1 MQNDLAVLSP
11 EKTIITYRLSGIGS
25 RILAHILDLMIV
37 GTCIVIVA
45 MFAMQFIG
53 MVDETIATVIVM
65 FTSTFGLF
73 IYFILFE
80 GLWNGQTLGKKAVG
94 IRVRMAD
101 GLPIT
106 FGAAVGRN
114 LLRPADMFPGTYFMG
129 LLAMFCSPK
138 SQRFGDLLANTVVIH
153 EKRAVPYFTP
163 APHSAGIH
171 ALEAHIGELRGMTI
185 EEYNALRRFADRF
198 PELPTLVQNKL
209 VREVYQPIAAKRGI
223 KPMANVHPLYLA
235 EAAVMKY
242 GREHGLL

>member
-25 RILAHILDLMIV
+25 RIAAHFIDLAIYLVVIIILMIFV
-37 GTCIVIVA
+37 TSTIR
-45 MFAMQFIG
+45 Q
-53 MVDETIATVIVM
+53 VDETIGNVIIALM
-65 FTSTFGLF
+65 STFGF
-73 IYFILFE
+73 FVYFILFE
-80 GLWNGQTLGKKAVG
+80 GLWNGQTLGKKVVG

-101 GLPIT
+101 GLPLT

-138 SQRFGDLLANTVVIH
+138 SQRFGDLVANTVVIH

-163 APHSAGIH
+163 APHSAGVH
-171 ALEAHIGELRGMTI
+171 ALENQIGDLRGMTI

-198 PELPTLVQNKL
+198 PELPTTVQNKL